1 MTQQNTNLNHPID
14 DDKIDLIALVKTLW
28 EGRKTIIKIIIIFMS
43 IGLFVALFS
52 EKEYSASTTM
62 VLQSSEGSSKA
73 GSLGGLAALVGVN
86 LGSMGDNSVIPPVLY
101 PLIVNSIPFQ
111 KELLRTPLT
120 IEGQSEKVTFEDYYT
135 NIYSPGLLAY
145 IKKYSIGLPNL
156 IIKAIKGKPDVVV
169 DNSSNLLRLT
179 KEEIKL
185 IKKLGDQLLLNV
197 NDKDEYISLTV
208 NMPEPLCAAEM
219 TKNAQELLQQYIIKF
234 KVQKSSEQFKFIQE
248 RYIEKEKK
256 FKIIQQQLAHFQDRN
271 QFVNSALAKTT
282 LIRLQSEYDLAYGV
296 YAELAKQLETQQIQ
310 LKKDTPIFTILK
322 PVSIPVEKAKPKRF
336 LILLFSTFIGF
347 ILGIA
352 YIFTKEFITQV
363 KLKWNDYSV

>member
-1 MTQQNTNLNHPID
+1 M
-14 DDKIDLIALVKTLW
+14 
-28 EGRKTIIKIIIIFMS
+28 
-43 IGLFVALFS
+43 
-52 EKEYSASTTM
+52 
-62 VLQSSEGSSKA
+62 
-73 GSLGGLAALVGVN
+73 
-86 LGSMGDNSVIPPVLY
+86 
-101 PLIVNSIPFQ
+101 
-111 KELLRTPLT
+111 
-120 IEGQSEKVTFEDYYT
+120 
-135 NIYSPGLLAY
+135 
-145 IKKYSIGLPNL
+145 KKYSIGLPNL

-197 NDKDEYISLTV
+197 NDKDEYITLTV